1 MHFIGIDP
9 SAATFTA
16 SIYEAS
22 QFVAKPYT
30 SESSAEGVTEFLA
43 WLQAQGCTPEN
54 SVICIENTGVYSE
67 ILLYRIE
74 QAGWSLVVAEPIKV
88 HRAFGLGKSKTD
100 ELDSKKIAE
109 YAARYIDKLTRWQ
122 PHEAVVEQ
130 IHVLLSTREQ
140 LVGQKTALLNTRH
153 VLDRKYIQTPTAN
166 SSLEIVIKQLKK
178 QITRLE
184 KEIDD
189 LIKKHPTLANTVS
202 KLMSAP
208 GVGLLL
214 AANLLVI
221 TAGFKQSLN
230 YRQLAAHLGIAPL
243 ARQSGTSV
251 RGRSKSRG
259 YGPPRTRK
267 LLHLAARSLVTHV
280 KAYQKYYARKMAQG
294 KPKKLVLN
302 NVANQLLR
310 VLCSMIKNNKP
321 YITEYVSLNPRLLVS

>member
-1 MHFIGIDP
+1 MYFIGIDP
-9 SAATFTA
+9 SATSFTT

-22 QFVAKPYT
+22 QFLVKPY
-30 SESSAEGVTEFLA
+30 SCESTTEGVIEFLD
-43 WLQAQGCTPEN
+43 WLHSQGCTPEN

-74 QAGWSLVVAEPIKV
+74 QAGWPLVIAEPIKV

-109 YAARYIDKLTRWQ
+109 YAARYIDKLTPWQ

-153 VLDRKYIQTPTAN
+153 VLGRKYIQTPTAN

-189 LIKKHPTLANTVS
+189 LIKKHPTLANTVN

-243 ARQSGTSV
+243 ARQSGSSV

-280 KAYQKYYARKMAQG
+280 KEYQKYYARKMAQG

-310 VLCSMIKNNKP
+310 VLCSMIKNNQP
-321 YITEYVSLNPRLLVS
+321 YIAEFVSVNPRLLLS